1 MSETRKIAAILVS
14 DVVGYGRL
22 AGADE
27 DRALARLRAVR
38 SDLIDP
44 TIAVHHGRVVK
55 RTGDGAIVE
64 FRSVVDAVR
73 CAIEVQH
80 AMIERNAGVP
90 AERRIEFRIGIH
102 LGDIVEESDGDLMG
116 DGVNIAARLEGI
128 AKPGTICLSEDAY
141 RHVKQRLDLKV
152 TDLGAMQ
159 LKNIAEPVHIYS
171 LEVDKPADAKPAA
184 LATPADKAS
193 APASNR
199 RSGFAPLAAA
209 IAALVLLAAASGSY
223 FLGGRLTRPA
233 QAAHLSMVVLPFT
246 NLSSDAAQDYFADG
260 VTENLTTELSRI
272 KDSFV
277 IARNTAFTFKGKN
290 LDAKE
295 IGKELGVRYVLEGS
309 VQRDQ
314 NRVRVNAQLIDAQSG
329 AHLWADRFEEDIADL
344 FKLQDEVVA
353 RLANALGYA
362 LVAAEAK
369 RGSRSAN
376 PDVTDLAMQG
386 WILVWRSIEQP
397 PTERRET
404 NRQARTLFERALQ
417 IDPKDADSLAGSAFT
432 YYADF
437 IYGWGDPGTDYEA
450 KALGQADR
458 AITLAPDNIRGYYVK
473 GFYLSMSRRPREGL
487 AAADAGLSIN
497 PNFAMLLAPRIIA
510 GLSLGR
516 FEQAKADA
524 QLAMR
529 LSPRDPY
536 LGAFQVQTGE
546 AELGLGHPDAAI
558 AQFREATASGYRGY
572 IVYAALAAAYAQVGR
587 MDEAKDALAEARR
600 INPKLTIKWWF
611 EHSSGV
617 PAMLNGLRKAGLP
630 EE

>member
-1 MSETRKIAAILVS
+1 MLLS
-14 DVVGYGRL
+14 GRL
-22 AGADE
+22 
-27 DRALARLRAVR
+27 
-38 SDLIDP
+38 
-44 TIAVHHGRVVK
+44 VK
-55 RTGDGAIVE
+55 
-64 FRSVVDAVR
+64 
-73 CAIEVQH
+73 
-80 AMIERNAGVP
+80 
-90 AERRIEFRIGIH
+90 
-102 LGDIVEESDGDLMG
+102 
-116 DGVNIAARLEGI
+116 
-128 AKPGTICLSEDAY
+128 
-141 RHVKQRLDLKV
+141 
-152 TDLGAMQ
+152 
-159 LKNIAEPVHIYS
+159 
-171 LEVDKPADAKPAA
+171 
-184 LATPADKAS
+184 
-193 APASNR
+193 
-199 RSGFAPLAAA
+199 
-209 IAALVLLAAASGSY
+209 
-223 FLGGRLTRPA
+223 PA
-233 QAAHLSMVVLPFT
+233 QAAHLSVVVLPFA
-246 NLSSDAAQDYFADG
+246 NLSGDPSQDYFADG

-277 IARNTAFTFKGKN
+277 IARNTAFTYKGKSV
-290 LDAKE
+290 DAKE

-314 NRVRVNAQLIDAQSG
+314 NRVRVNAQLIDAETG
-329 AHLWADRFEEDIADL
+329 AHLWADRFEEDVADL
-344 FKLQDEVVA
+344 FKLQDQVVA

-369 RGSRSAN
+369 KGSRSAN

-386 WILVWRSIEQP
+386 WILVWRSIQQP

-404 NRQARTLFERALQ
+404 NREARALFDRALQ

-487 AAADAGLSIN
+487 AAAEAGLAIN
-497 PNFAMLLAPRIIA
+497 PNFVMLLAPRIIA
-510 GLSLGR
+510 ELSLGR

-558 AQFREATASGYRGY
+558 AQFRQGTASGYRGY
-572 IVYAALAAAYAQVGR
+572 IVYAALAAAYAQAGR

-617 PAMLNGLRKAGLP
+617 PAMLDGLRKAGLP